1 MVPHLPP
8 VQPQTERAR
17 KVRIPHGLLATAALK
32 RVLKLEDTGVLQATF
47 PTPRRKTVELHTGT
61 DGRDSLWDQLHSLM
75 SMDRF
80 QQRADAVVALQRF
93 TRHAAAYG
101 PGKQSPAV
109 RNLESNADEVYT
121 RCLTERRGL
130 EIREVRP
137 CLEGLVQHRA
147 DWWAVESNAI
157 RQKTCLP
164 ERDPGVA
171 ALERDFHQLL
181 LSVHPLKTGAEDDRN
196 AFNLCLLLLNSL
208 DSHIQPPEVKPLGQ
222 PLIQALGC
230 CATQIARVSSV
241 DLHVQS
247 EGKGLP
253 LPPVSVSLFSPAE
266 RAQAVA
272 WGIATEHALAQAGF
286 SNQHSQLNDLNAL
299 LVQRLA
305 RLAMPYKEMLG
316 QAREGHCQ
324 QMQMAAS
331 EFIASF
337 KATVTQLRLL
347 GAALNSPEYRR
358 AIPAEFEA
366 SRRELLHG
374 LSELL
379 ACLDDRKGPFQA
391 AVRAAQQAEKL
402 PYLSMSVLSIVMG
415 WPEPTPPWAQ

>member
-1 MVPHLPP
+1 MVPHLQP
-8 VQPQTERAR
+8 VQPQTERTR
-17 KVRIPHGLLATAALK
+17 KVLIPYGLPATAALK
-32 RVLKLEDTGVLQATF
+32 RVLKLEDTGALQATF
-47 PTPRRKTVELHTGT
+47 PTPRRKTVELRIGT
-61 DGRDSLWDQLHSLM
+61 DGRDSLWEQLQSLM
-75 SMDRF
+75 SMDRY

-101 PGKQSPAV
+101 RGKQSPAV
-109 RNLESNADEVYT
+109 RNLEANAEAIYQQC
-121 RCLTERRGL
+121 RSEIRGL
-130 EIREVRP
+130 EIQEVRP
-137 CLEGLVQHRA
+137 CLEGVVQHRA
-147 DWWAVESNAI
+147 NWWAAECNAI
-157 RQKTCLP
+157 RQKPCLP

-181 LSVHPLKTGAEDDRN
+181 LSVHPLKKGTDDDRN

-208 DSHIQPPEVKPLGQ
+208 DTHIQPAEVKPLGQ
-222 PLIQALGC
+222 QLIKALGC
-230 CATQIARVSSV
+230 CAAQIARVSSV

-247 EGKGLP
+247 EGKDLA

-266 RAQAVA
+266 RVQAVA
-272 WGIATEHALAQAGF
+272 WGFATEHALAQAGY

-299 LVQRLA
+299 LVQRVT

-316 QAREGHCQ
+316 QAREGHCK

-337 KATVTQLRLL
+337 KATVIQLRLL

-358 AIPAEFEA
+358 AIPAEFED
-366 SRRELLHG
+366 SRREFLHG

-379 ACLDDRKGPFQA
+379 ACLDNRKGPFQA
-391 AVRAAQQAEKL
+391 AARAAQQMEML
-402 PYLSMSVLSIVMG
+402 PYLSMSVLNIVMG
-415 WPEPTPPWAQ
+415 WSEPTSPLAQ